1 MIRNKILNNL
11 GQKSK
16 TFRTNSTNS
25 IFAKTKKNTQS
36 ISIKSKNS
44 EIFKLNT
51 NTNKTD
57 YKNTNI
63 ILRQKSP
70 IEPAKTNPN
79 FITNKTSNS
88 NIVQKKQSY
97 NIFNNYP
104 NLNRLIK
111 DNNILSYKKED
122 FFTNN
127 SNYNE
132 RNYETELYQ
141 RSNILPLLTKR
152 KNEFEISEEDK
163 IFDQFLLKKKK
174 QIKKAKHKTKSK
186 IKSKKKK
193 LYNSYEAPLYKVY
206 KKIPQIINKIEHTK
220 KLKNSFSLLKYQ
232 NLLFD
237 VGSSILDWDSRAK
250 LNNEFNHLRKIT
262 NKRYDLLR
270 NTVRDLEKKEKEI
283 IDNVNKQQDN
293 LKKNLREKNYYCMTI
308 GMNFHGMPNLKFHQ
322 TIAKLKYKPM

>member
-25 IFAKTKKNTQS
+25 IFAKNKKNTQS

-51 NTNKTD
+51 NKTD

-70 IEPAKTNPN
+70 IEPTKTNPN
-79 FITNKTSNS
+79 LFTNKTSKS